1 MRNVAKQDPEV
12 YESIVQEFGR
22 QQDDLELIASEN
34 YVSEAVMEAM
44 GTPLTNKYAEG
55 LPGRRYYGGCE
66 FVDGV
71 ERLARSRIKSLFGVE
86 AANVQPHSGAQA
98 NAAVFLAACK
108 GGDTVMGQDLSHGGH
123 LSHGSPVNSSG
134 MLYNPVHYPVDIQTG
149 RIDMNQVRDLA
160 KKHRPRLI
168 VCGASAYARVID
180 FAAFGEIAKEVDA
193 VLLADI
199 AHIAGLVVTGHHPT
213 PVGHCDFITSTTHK
227 TLRGPRGGLIMAKRS
242 WGNAMNKA
250 VFPGTQG
257 GPLMHVIAAK
267 AVAFKEASQPE
278 FSDYIGEVISNANV
292 MANRLMERGVK
303 LVSDGTDNHL
313 VLLHLQGD
321 TTGKMAEDALGAAG
335 ITVNKNTVPGE
346 QRSPLVTSGVRVGTA
361 AMTTRGMGNAESV
374 WVADKIADIIARPTD
389 SDLIAATRLEVQALC
404 GKFPVYRDDLVSI

>member
-1 MRNVAKQDPEV
+1 
-12 YESIVQEFGR
+12 
-22 QQDDLELIASEN
+22 
-34 YVSEAVMEAM
+34 
-44 GTPLTNKYAEG
+44 
-55 LPGRRYYGGCE
+55 
-66 FVDGV
+66 
-71 ERLARSRIKSLFGVE
+71 
-86 AANVQPHSGAQA
+86 
-98 NAAVFLAACK
+98 
-108 GGDTVMGQDLSHGGH
+108 VMGQDLSHGGH

-278 FSDYIGEVISNANV
+278 FSDYIGEVISNAKV

-313 VLLHLQGD
+313 ILLHLQGD